1 MIRAA
6 IYSLFLFLFVS
17 CKDGALF
24 HQISSKESGITFNNK
39 IVETDSVNILD
50 FSNVYNGGGVGI
62 GDFNK
67 DGLPDIYFV
76 GNQVSNKL
84 YLNKGQFKFDDVTK
98 EAKVSGEGR
107 WGRGVTVVDI
117 NNDGWDDIYVCETI
131 KSNPKEREN
140 LLYVNQGLDKNG
152 IPVFK
157 EMAAAYGLNDNSHS
171 TMAVFFDYDK
181 DGDLDCFIAVN
192 EIVDGDYPNRFR
204 PRLVNGEHASTDRLY
219 RNDGDQG
226 QGHPVFTNVSKE
238 AGILIEGYSHQASVA

>member
-98 EAKVSGEGR
+98 EAQVSGAGR

-117 NNDGWDDIYVCETI
+117 NNDGWDDI
-131 KSNPKEREN
+131 
-140 LLYVNQGLDKNG
+140 
-152 IPVFK
+152 
-157 EMAAAYGLNDNSHS
+157 
-171 TMAVFFDYDK
+171 
-181 DGDLDCFIAVN
+181 
-192 EIVDGDYPNRFR
+192 
-204 PRLVNGEHASTDRLY
+204 
-219 RNDGDQG
+219 
-226 QGHPVFTNVSKE
+226 
-238 AGILIEGYSHQASVA
+238 